1 MKTGTREWSDDSANC
16 MVGACPH
23 RCRYCYVPEWHKR
36 WSKPFPAVALMI
48 KEAAHA

>member
-16 MVGACPH
+16 MTGACPH